1 MERKELEAA
10 AAHVTY
16 LRGLLAI
23 PIGMLFIIT
32 GLGNLGW
39 GPLGN
44 PLVFLGFLL
53 VLAAAWLG
61 INRYYNDH
69 YGRVTRS
76 HRQQLRYTIASF
88 ILFPA
93 AIVGGPIL
101 DASVDLPV
109 SAFAAAFALAM
120 LAWFAIC
127 VGLRARHL
135 IIWGS
140 LLVAG
145 LLPVWGALA
154 DKISVAWLPI
164 GVATIAAGIL
174 DHRALVRAYGPA
186 KDLNHESSDV
196 AA

>member
-1 MERKELEAA
+1 MERKELETA

-53 VLAAAWLG
+53 VLGAAWLG

-93 AIVGGPIL
+93 AMIGGPIL

-127 VGLRARHL
+127 VGLRMRHL
-135 IIWGS
+135 IIWGA

-145 LLPVWGALA
+145 LLPVWEAMA

-164 GVATIAAGIL
+164 GVATIAAGIF

>member
-1 MERKELEAA
+1 
-10 AAHVTY
+10 
-16 LRGLLAI
+16 
-23 PIGMLFIIT
+23 MLFIIT
-32 GLGNLGW
+32 GRGNLGW

-127 VGLRARHL
+127 VGLRMRHL
-135 IIWGS
+135 IIWGA

>member
-10 AAHVTY
+10 AAQVTY

-53 VLAAAWLG
+53 VLGAAWLG

-127 VGLRARHL
+127 VGLRMRHL
-135 IIWGS
+135 IIWGA

>member
-1 MERKELEAA
+1 MERKELETA

-23 PIGMLFIIT
+23 PIGLLFIIT

-39 GPLGN
+39 GPLEN
-44 PLVFLGFLL
+44 PVVFLGSLL

-93 AIVGGPIL
+93 AMIGGPIL

-109 SAFAAAFALAM
+109 SAFALAM

-135 IIWGS
+135 IIWGA
-140 LLVAG
+140 LLVTA
-145 LLPVWGALA
+145 LLPVWGAAA

-164 GVATIAAGIL
+164 GVATIVAGIF

-186 KDLNHESSDV
+186 TDLHPESSDV

>member
-53 VLAAAWLG
+53 VLGAAWLG

-93 AIVGGPIL
+93 AMIGGPIL

-127 VGLRARHL
+127 VGLRMRHL
-135 IIWGS
+135 IIWGA

-145 LLPVWGALA
+145 LLPVWEAMA

-174 DHRALVRAYGPA
+174 DHWALVRAYGPA

>member
-1 MERKELEAA
+1 MERKDLEAA

-16 LRGLLAI
+16 LRGLLVT
-23 PIGMLFIIT
+23 PIGMLFIVT

-39 GPLGN
+39 GPLRN
-44 PLVFLGFLL
+44 PLVFVGSLLALG
-53 VLAAAWLG
+53 AAYLG

-76 HRQQLRYTIASF
+76 NRQQLRYTLASF

-93 AIVGGPIL
+93 AMVGGPIL
-101 DASVDLPV
+101 DSSFDLPV
-109 SAFAAAFALAM
+109 SVFAGAFALAM

-135 IIWGS
+135 LIWGV

-145 LLPVWGALA
+145 LLPVWGAVA

-164 GVATIAAGIL
+164 GVATIVAGIF

-186 KDLNHESSDV
+186 KDLNPESSDV
-196 AA
+196 RA

>member
-1 MERKELEAA
+1 MERRDLESA

-23 PIGMLFIIT
+23 PLGGLFIIT
-32 GLGNLGW
+32 GLGNLRW
-39 GPLGN
+39 GPLVH
-44 PLVFLGFLL
+44 PWVFVASLL
-53 VLAAAWLG
+53 VLGAAWLG

-93 AIVGGPIL
+93 AMIGGPIL

-127 VGLRARHL
+127 VGLRMRHL
-135 IIWGS
+135 IIWGA

-145 LLPVWGALA
+145 LLPVWEAMA

>member
-1 MERKELEAA
+1 MERKALETA

-44 PLVFLGFLL
+44 PLVFLGSLL
-53 VLAAAWLG
+53 ALGAAWLA

-69 YGRVTRS
+69 YGRVTRTRR
-76 HRQQLRYTIASF
+76 RQVRYAVASL

-93 AIVGGPIL
+93 AMIGGPIL
-101 DASVDLPV
+101 DASVALPV

-127 VGLRARHL
+127 VGLRMRHL
-135 IIWGS
+135 LIWGA

-145 LLPVWGALA
+145 LLPVWGAVA

-164 GVATIAAGIL
+164 GVATIAAGIF
-174 DHRALVRAYGPA
+174 DHRTLVRAYGPA
-186 KDLNHESSDV
+186 RDLRPESSNV

>member
-1 MERKELEAA
+1 MERKDLEAA

-16 LRGLLAI
+16 LRGLLVT
-23 PIGMLFIIT
+23 PIGMLFIVT

-39 GPLGN
+39 GPLRN
-44 PLVFLGFLL
+44 PLVFVGSLLALGAAY
-53 VLAAAWLG
+53 LA

-76 HRQQLRYTIASF
+76 NRQQLRYTLASF

-93 AIVGGPIL
+93 AMVGGPIL
-101 DASVDLPV
+101 DSSFDLPV
-109 SAFAAAFALAM
+109 SAFAGAFALAM

-135 IIWGS
+135 LIWGA

-145 LLPVWGALA
+145 LLPAWGALA

-164 GVATIAAGIL
+164 GVATIVAGIF

-186 KDLNHESSDV
+186 KDLNPESSDV
-196 AA
+196 RA

>member
-1 MERKELEAA
+1 MERKALETA

-44 PLVFLGFLL
+44 PLVFLGSLL
-53 VLAAAWLG
+53 ALGAAYLA

-88 ILFPA
+88 LLFPA
-93 AIVGGPIL
+93 AMVGGPIL

-127 VGLRARHL
+127 VGLRMRHL
-135 IIWGS
+135 IIWGA

-164 GVATIAAGIL
+164 GVATILAGIL

>member
-1 MERKELEAA
+1 MERKELETA

-23 PIGMLFIIT
+23 PIGLLFIIT

-39 GPLGN
+39 GPLEN
-44 PLVFLGFLL
+44 PVVFLGFLL

-76 HRQQLRYTIASF
+76 HRQQLRYAIASF
-88 ILFPA
+88 VLFPA
-93 AIVGGPIL
+93 AMVGGPIL
-101 DASVDLPV
+101 DASFDLPV
-109 SAFAAAFALAM
+109 SAFAAAFALGM

-127 VGLRARHL
+127 VGLRVRHL
-135 IIWGS
+135 IIWGA
-140 LLVAG
+140 LLVTA
-145 LLPVWGALA
+145 LLPVWGAVA

-164 GVATIAAGIL
+164 GVATIVAGIF
-174 DHRALVRAYGPA
+174 DHRSLVRAYGPA
-186 KDLNHESSDV
+186 TDLNPESSDV

>member
-1 MERKELEAA
+1 MERKELETAT
-10 AAHVTY
+10 AHVTY

-53 VLAAAWLG
+53 VLGAAWLG

-93 AIVGGPIL
+93 AMIGGPIL

-127 VGLRARHL
+127 VGLRMRHL
-135 IIWGS
+135 IIWGA

-145 LLPVWGALA
+145 LLPVWEAMA

-174 DHRALVRAYGPA
+174 DHWALVRAYGPA

>member
-1 MERKELEAA
+1 MERKDLEAA

-23 PIGMLFIIT
+23 PIGMLFILT

-39 GPLGN
+39 GPLGH
-44 PLVFLGFLL
+44 PLVFLGSLL
-53 VLAAAWLG
+53 VLGAAGLG
-61 INRYYNDH
+61 ISRFYNDN

-76 HRQQLRYTIASF
+76 NRQQLRYTVASL

-93 AIVGGPIL
+93 AMVGGPIL
-101 DASVDLPV
+101 DSSDLPV

-145 LLPVWGALA
+145 LVPVWGTLP
-154 DKISVAWLPI
+154 DKISAAWLPI
-164 GVATIAAGIL
+164 GVATIAAGIF
-174 DHRALVRAYGPA
+174 DHRALVRAYGSA
-186 KDLNHESSDV
+186 KDLSLENSNV
-196 AA
+196 GA

>member
-1 MERKELEAA
+1 MGRKELEAA

-53 VLAAAWLG
+53 VLGAAWLG

-93 AIVGGPIL
+93 AMIGGPIL

-127 VGLRARHL
+127 VGLRMRHL
-135 IIWGS
+135 IIWGA

-174 DHRALVRAYGPA
+174 DHWALVRAYGPA

>member
-10 AAHVTY
+10 AAQVTY

-127 VGLRARHL
+127 VGLRMRHL
-135 IIWGS
+135 IIWGA

-164 GVATIAAGIL
+164 GVATITAGIL
-174 DHRALVRAYGPA
+174 DHWALIRVYGPA

>member
-1 MERKELEAA
+1 MEHKELEAA

-23 PIGMLFIIT
+23 PIGGLLIIT

-44 PLVFLGFLL
+44 PLVFLGSLL
-53 VLAAAWLG
+53 VLGSAYLA

-76 HRQQLRYTIASF
+76 RRQQVRYAVASLL
-88 ILFPA
+88 LFA
-93 AIVGGPIL
+93 AAMVGGSVVDSSFVLPI
-101 DASVDLPV
+101 SV
-109 SAFAAAFALAM
+109 SAAAFALAM

-135 IIWGS
+135 MIWGS

-164 GVATIAAGIL
+164 GVATIMAGIF

-186 KDLNHESSDV
+186 KDLNLEDSNV
-196 AA
+196 GA

>member
-10 AAHVTY
+10 AAQVTY

-88 ILFPA
+88 LLFPA
-93 AIVGGPIL
+93 AMVGGPIL

-120 LAWFAIC
+120 LAWFGIC
-127 VGLRARHL
+127 VGLRMRHL
-135 IIWGS
+135 IIWGA

-174 DHRALVRAYGPA
+174 DHWALVRAYGPA

>member
-10 AAHVTY
+10 AAQVTY

-93 AIVGGPIL
+93 AMIGGPIL
-101 DASVDLPV
+101 DAYVDLPV

-127 VGLRARHL
+127 VGLRMRHL
-135 IIWGS
+135 IIWGA

-145 LLPVWGALA
+145 LLPVWEAMA

-174 DHRALVRAYGPA
+174 DHWALVRAYGPA

>member
-10 AAHVTY
+10 AAQVTY

-127 VGLRARHL
+127 VGLRMRHL
-135 IIWGS
+135 IIWGA

-174 DHRALVRAYGPA
+174 DHWALVRAYGPA

>member
-1 MERKELEAA
+1 MERKHLEAA

-23 PIGMLFIIT
+23 PLGGLFIIT

-39 GPLGN
+39 GPLVH
-44 PLVFLGFLL
+44 PWVFVTSLL
-53 VLAAAWLG
+53 VLGVAWLG

-76 HRQQLRYTIASF
+76 HRQQLRYTLASF

-93 AIVGGPIL
+93 AMVGGPLL
-101 DASVDLPV
+101 DFSFDLPI

-127 VGLRARHL
+127 VGLKTHHL

-145 LLPVWGALA
+145 LLPVWGSLP
-154 DKISVAWLPI
+154 DKVSVAWLPI
-164 GVATIAAGIL
+164 GVATIAVGIF
-174 DHRALVRAYGPA
+174 DHRALVRTYGPA
-186 KDLNHESSDV
+186 KDPSLEDSDV
-196 AA
+196 RA

>member
-10 AAHVTY
+10 AAQVTY

-127 VGLRARHL
+127 VGLRMRHL
-135 IIWGS
+135 IIWGA

>member
-1 MERKELEAA
+1 M
-10 AAHVTY
+10 
-16 LRGLLAI
+16 
-23 PIGMLFIIT
+23 
-32 GLGNLGW
+32 
-39 GPLGN
+39 
-44 PLVFLGFLL
+44 VFLGFLL
-53 VLAAAWLG
+53 VLGAAWLG

-93 AIVGGPIL
+93 AMIGGPIL

-127 VGLRARHL
+127 VGLRMRHL
-135 IIWGS
+135 IIWGA

-145 LLPVWGALA
+145 LLPVWEAMA

-174 DHRALVRAYGPA
+174 DHWALVRAYGPA

>member
-1 MERKELEAA
+1 MERKDLETA

-23 PIGMLFIIT
+23 PIGMLFILT

-39 GPLGN
+39 GPLGH
-44 PLVFLGFLL
+44 PWVFLGSLL
-53 VLAAAWLG
+53 VLGAAGLG
-61 INRYYNDH
+61 INRFYNDN

-76 HRQQLRYTIASF
+76 NSQQLRYTVASL

-93 AIVGGPIL
+93 AMVGGPIL
-101 DASVDLPV
+101 DSSFDLPV

-145 LLPVWGALA
+145 LLPVWGTLP

-164 GVATIAAGIL
+164 GVATIAAGIF
-174 DHRALVRAYGPA
+174 DHRALVRAYGSA
-186 KDLNHESSDV
+186 KDLSLENSNV
-196 AA
+196 GA

>member
-1 MERKELEAA
+1 MERKALETA

-32 GLGNLGW
+32 GLGNLRW

-127 VGLRARHL
+127 VGLRMRHL
-135 IIWGS
+135 IIWGA

>member
-1 MERKELEAA
+1 MERRDLETA
-10 AAHVTY
+10 AAHVIY
-16 LRGLLAI
+16 LRGLFAI

-39 GPLGN
+39 DPLGN
-44 PLVFLGFLL
+44 PLVFLGSLL
-53 VLAAAWLG
+53 ALGAAYLG

-76 HRQQLRYTIASF
+76 NRQQLRYTIASL

-93 AIVGGPIL
+93 AMVGGPIL
-101 DASVDLPV
+101 DSSFDLPV

-127 VGLRARHL
+127 VGLGTRHL
-135 IIWGS
+135 IIWGA
-140 LLVAG
+140 LLVTA

-164 GVATIAAGIL
+164 GVATIVAGIL
-174 DHRALVRAYGPA
+174 DHRALVRAHGPA
-186 KDLNHESSDV
+186 KDLDPESSDV
-196 AA
+196 RA

>member
-1 MERKELEAA
+1 
-10 AAHVTY
+10 V
-16 LRGLLAI
+16 
-23 PIGMLFIIT
+23 
-32 GLGNLGW
+32 
-39 GPLGN
+39 
-44 PLVFLGFLL
+44 VFLGSLL

-76 HRQQLRYTIASF
+76 HRQRLRYAIASF
-88 ILFPA
+88 VLFPA
-93 AIVGGPIL
+93 AMVGGPIL
-101 DASVDLPV
+101 DASFDLPV

-135 IIWGS
+135 IIWGA
-140 LLVAG
+140 LLVTA

-164 GVATIAAGIL
+164 GVATIVAGIF
-174 DHRALVRAYGPA
+174 DHRALARAYGPA

>member
-10 AAHVTY
+10 AAQVTY

-127 VGLRARHL
+127 VGLRMRHL
-135 IIWGS
+135 IIWGA

-145 LLPVWGALA
+145 LLPVWEAMA

-174 DHRALVRAYGPA
+174 DHRTLVRAYGPA
-186 KDLNHESSDV
+186 KDLRPEGSDV

>member
-10 AAHVTY
+10 AAQVTY

-39 GPLGN
+39 EPLGN

-53 VLAAAWLG
+53 VLGAAWLG

-93 AIVGGPIL
+93 AMIGGPIL

-127 VGLRARHL
+127 VGLRMRHL
-135 IIWGS
+135 IIWGA

-145 LLPVWGALA
+145 LLPVWEAMA

>member
-10 AAHVTY
+10 AAQVTY

-32 GLGNLGW
+32 GLGNLSW

-88 ILFPA
+88 LLFPA

-127 VGLRARHL
+127 VGLRMRHL
-135 IIWGS
+135 IIWGA
-140 LLVAG
+140 LLVTA

-154 DKISVAWLPI
+154 DKLSVAWLPI
-164 GVATIAAGIL
+164 GVATILAGIF